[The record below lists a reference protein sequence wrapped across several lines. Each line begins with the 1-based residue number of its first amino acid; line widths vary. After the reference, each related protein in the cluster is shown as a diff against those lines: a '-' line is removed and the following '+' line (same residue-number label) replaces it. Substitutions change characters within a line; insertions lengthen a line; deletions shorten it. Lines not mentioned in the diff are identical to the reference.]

1 MKLLI
6 PGAYTSTHEQ
16 LALRYLRDGRTTL
29 GFTEWKETLAG
40 FDILH
45 NALVIRDDETS
56 RFRAIYE
63 QTVDLP
69 FADSYIEALLH
80 LKDVTQEQDR
90 LRAHFARQILQHLQA
105 VGLYDSTV
113 HGANL
118 LVAYCL
124 YFWESFAMG
133 YAFEVEIIRDLRAA
147 GIQFRAH
154 DLRDRQARLSPYD
167 LEILGLYGDIK
178 NTLYFLQVGRSRQ
191 LPHDF
196 YITRFYEGRRHY
208 TLIVMVQLAAWQEI
222 DGDTIAGLL
231 QQATRHFPQPVQVE
245 LGSGSIV
252 VADYAIWKRKILRRQ
267 QNDPVV

>member
-1 MKLLI
+1 MKILI
-6 PGAYTSTHEQ
+6 PRAYTSVHEQ
-16 LALRYLRDGRTTL
+16 LALRYLREGRVAL

-56 RFRAIYE
+56 RFRTIYE
-63 QTVDLP
+63 QMVDRS
-69 FADSYIEALLH
+69 FANNYLEALLQLQH
-80 LKDVTQEQDR
+80 VAQEQDR
-90 LRAHFARQILQHLQA
+90 LRAHFARQILQHLRD
-105 VGLYDSTV
+105 VGLHDPTI
-113 HGANL
+113 HGVNL

-133 YAFEVEIIRDLRAA
+133 YAFEVEITRDLRAA

-178 NTLYFLQVGRSRQ
+178 NTLYFLQAGRSQQ
-191 LPHDF
+191 LRHDF
-196 YITRFYEGRRHY
+196 YITRFYEGQRRY

-245 LGSGSIV
+245 LASGSIV
-252 VADYAIWKRKILRRQ
+252 VADYAIWKEKVLRRQ
-267 QNDPVV
+267 QNDALA